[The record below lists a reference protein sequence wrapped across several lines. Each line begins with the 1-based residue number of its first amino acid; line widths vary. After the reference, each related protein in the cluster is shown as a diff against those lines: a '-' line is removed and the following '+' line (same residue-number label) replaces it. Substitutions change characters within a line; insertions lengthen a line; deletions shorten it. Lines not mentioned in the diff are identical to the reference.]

1 MLDHQPLIVLRK
13 EGWES
18 HNFLN
23 LKGLWRGVSILFHE
37 SEMVQSSYGE
47 SLVFED
53 PTWANNTFYGQK
65 VVKTFGNMV
74 NGSLIVLDE
83 ETKEIL
89 KVH

>member
-1 MLDHQPLIVLRK
+1 
-13 EGWES
+13 
-18 HNFLN
+18 
-23 LKGLWRGVSILFHE
+23 
-37 SEMVQSSYGE
+37 MVQSSYGE

-53 PTWANNTFYGQK
+53 PTWANNTFHGQK

-74 NGSLIVLDE
+74 NPLSLIVLDE